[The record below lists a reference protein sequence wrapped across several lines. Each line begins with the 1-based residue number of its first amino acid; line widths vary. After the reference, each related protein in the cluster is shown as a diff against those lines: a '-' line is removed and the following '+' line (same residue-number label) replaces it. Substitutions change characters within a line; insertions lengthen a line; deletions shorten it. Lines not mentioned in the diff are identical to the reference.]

1 MTMRKQYH
9 FRKSKA
15 GILAWD
21 VNRLIEL
28 VKGLPEVKILLSNI
42 DELDKKLWFEIG
54 V

>member
-28 VKGLPEVKILLSNI
+28 VKGLPEVEIPLSNI
-42 DELDKKLWFEIG
+42 DEFDQEFWFEIG